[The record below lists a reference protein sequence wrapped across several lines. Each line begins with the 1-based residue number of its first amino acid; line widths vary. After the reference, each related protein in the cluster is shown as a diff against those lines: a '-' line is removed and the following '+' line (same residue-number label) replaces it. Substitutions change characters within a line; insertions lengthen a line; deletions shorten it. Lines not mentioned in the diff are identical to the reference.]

1 MTHDRSI
8 RVAAVVGGARTPFAR
23 AGTVFRKYSAL
34 DLGRPTHDHEEDG

>member
-8 RVAAVVGGARTPFAR
+8 RVAVVGGARTPFAR
-23 AGTVFRKYSAL
+23 ADTVFRKYSAL